1 MKYLTLFIIALWMI
15 SMFVL
20 AAEEQE
26 GEKSQEVT
34 DQEKTADNEQEKVVD
49 TEGDDQNQWGRQC
62 FWTHCSR
69 HNSWCPRG
77 THAIRQRRCGR
88 WGTSYCCARR
98 HWGGGGGGGG
108 HGNDE
113 ESNTE
118 E

>member
-34 DQEKTADNEQEKVVD
+34 DQEKVAD
-49 TEGDDQNQWGRQC
+49 TEDDSHDIDENQWGRRC

-77 THAIRQRRCGR
+77 TYAIQERRCGR

-98 HWGGGGGGGG
+98 HWGGGGG
-108 HGNDE
+108 HHDHDHDE

-118 E
+118 EQT